1 MSSDNPK
8 RTLFAHFAAL
18 ARALGNTHRLELLEL
33 LAQGAQPVEVL
44 TARTGISF
52 ANVSQHL
59 QQLRKAGLVTG
70 RREGKNVVYR
80 LQDGPVV
87 EAVSALQALAEH
99 NMAEVQDVI
108 ARYFDAIDGLEPV
121 GADELL
127 SRLES
132 DSVTLLDV
140 RPEDEYRSGHIPRA
154 RNIAHAAL
162 EARISELPEGRE
174 IIAYCRGPYCVLS
187 FQAVEALRARG
198 FAVRRLKDGFPE
210 WKAAGYPIETA

>member
-1 MSSDNPK
+1 
-8 RTLFAHFAAL
+8 
-18 ARALGNTHRLELLEL
+18 
-33 LAQGAQPVEVL
+33 VEVL
-44 TARTGISF
+44 TARTGLSF

-59 QQLRKAGLVTG
+59 QQLRKAGLVSG
-70 RREGKNVVYR
+70 RREGKNIVYR

-87 EAVSALQALAEH
+87 EAISALQALAEH

-108 ARYFDAIDGLEPV
+108 ARYFDEIDSLEPV

-127 SRLES
+127 ARLES

-140 RPEDEYRSGHIPRA
+140 RPQDEFRSGHIPRA
-154 RNIAHAAL
+154 RNVALADL
-162 EARISELPEGRE
+162 EARISELPKGRE

-187 FQAVEALRARG
+187 FQAIEALRARG

-210 WKAAGYPIETA
+210 WKAAGYPVETA

>member
-8 RTLFAHFAAL
+8 RKLFSHFAAL
-18 ARALGNTHRLELLEL
+18 ARVLGNEHRLELLEL

-70 RREGKNVVYR
+70 GRRGKNIVYR

-87 EAVSALQALAEH
+87 EAVSALRALAEH
-99 NMAEVQDVI
+99 NMAEVRDVV
-108 ARYFDAIDGLEPV
+108 ARYFDEIDSLEPV
-121 GADELL
+121 GAGELL

-140 RPEDEYRSGHIPRA
+140 RPADEFRSGHIPQA
-154 RNIAHAAL
+154 RNITLAAL
-162 EARISELPEGRE
+162 EGRISELPEGRE

-198 FAVRRLKDGFPE
+198 FAVRRFKEGFPE
-210 WKAAGYPIETA
+210 WKAAGYPVETA

>member
-108 ARYFDAIDGLEPV
+108 ARYFDAIDSLEPV

-154 RNIAHAAL
+154 RNIALAAL

>member
-8 RTLFAHFAAL
+8 RALFSHFAAL
-18 ARALGNTHRLELLEL
+18 ARALGNEHRLELLVL

-70 RREGKNVVYR
+70 QREGKNVIYR
-80 LQDGPVV
+80 LQDGPVI
-87 EAVSALQALAEH
+87 EAISALQALAEH
-99 NMAEVQDVI
+99 NMTEVRGVV
-108 ARYFDAIDGLEPV
+108 ARYFDAIDSLEPI
-121 GADELL
+121 GADELIA
-127 SRLES
+127 RIES
-132 DSVTLLDV
+132 DSVTVLDV
-140 RPEDEYRSGHIPRA
+140 RPEDEFRLGHIPRA
-154 RNIAHAAL
+154 RNITLAAL
-162 EARISELPEGRE
+162 ETRLRELPKGRE

-187 FQAVEALRARG
+187 FQAVEALRAQG

-210 WKAAGYPIETA
+210 WKAAGYPVETA